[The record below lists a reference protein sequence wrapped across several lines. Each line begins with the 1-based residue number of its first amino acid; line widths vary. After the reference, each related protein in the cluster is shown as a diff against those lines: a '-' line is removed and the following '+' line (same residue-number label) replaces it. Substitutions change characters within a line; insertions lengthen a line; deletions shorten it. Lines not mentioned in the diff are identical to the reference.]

1 MNIKKIAA
9 SAFVALALTAGT
21 VAPASAADFAV
32 TADKTSNLVALND
45 VVTVTLANLPA
56 NAGAYV
62 RLCAGTLA
70 EATAARPANCF
81 GQGAWVS
88 LSAVSKTQGATD
100 ATAPIKLSVQSVF
113 TSGTTTIDCNKSA
126 CGIHVRRDHLA
137 GTDFSLD
144 RFIPV
149 TFAAVVPEVKATATY
164 KAGKLQFVVLAA
176 KGEKVTFEVA
186 GEKYVKKATSNK
198 FAFELKFASKKKFDV
213 AVSVDDVFVVEKTF
227 KGSAK

>member
-1 MNIKKIAA
+1 MNIKKIAV
-9 SAFVALALTAGT
+9 SAVAALALAGGA
-21 VAPASAADFAV
+21 VAPANAADFAV

-45 VVTVTLANLPA
+45 IVTVTLANLPA

-70 EATAARPANCF
+70 EVTAARPTSCF

-88 LSAVSKTQGATD
+88 LAASSKTQGAVD
-100 ATAPIKLSVQSVF
+100 ATAPVKLAVQSVF
-113 TSGTTTIDCNKSA
+113 VSGTNSIDCNKVA

-149 TFAAVVPEVKATATY
+149 TFAAVVPEVSATATY
-164 KAGKLQFVVLAA
+164 KGGKLRFVVAAA
-176 KGEKVTFEVA
+176 KGKKVSFDVA
-186 GEKYVKKATSNK
+186 GKTYLKKASSDK
-198 FAFELKFASKKKFDV
+198 FVFDLKYASKKKFDV
-213 AVSVDDVFVVEKTF
+213 AVSVDGVFVAEQTF

>member
-1 MNIKKIAA
+1 MNLKKIAA
-9 SAFVALALTAGT
+9 SAVAALALAAGT
-21 VAPASAADFAV
+21 VAPANAADFAV

-45 VVTVTLANLPA
+45 IVTVTLANLPA

-62 RLCAGTLA
+62 RLCAGTVA
-70 EATAARPANCF
+70 EVTAARPANCY

-88 LSAVSKTQGATD
+88 LSATSKMQGATD
-100 ATAPIKLSVQSVF
+100 AAAPIKLAVQSAFV
-113 TSGTTTIDCNKSA
+113 SGTTSIDCNKSA

-149 TFAAVVPEVKATATY
+149 TFAAVVPDVRATAAY
-164 KAGKLQFVVLAA
+164 KGGKLNFVVSGAKGQKVSFDVAGK
-176 KGEKVTFEVA
+176 T
-186 GEKYVKKATSNK
+186 YVKKATSNK
-198 FAFELKFASKKKFDV
+198 FVFDLKFASKKKFDV